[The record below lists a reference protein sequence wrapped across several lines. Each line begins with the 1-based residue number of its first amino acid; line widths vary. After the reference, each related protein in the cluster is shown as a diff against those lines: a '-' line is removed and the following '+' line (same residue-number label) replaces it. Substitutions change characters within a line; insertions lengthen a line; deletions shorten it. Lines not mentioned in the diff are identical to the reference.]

1 MRKNIFTTVKE
12 YVTARS
18 AAEFYGIHVNRRGMA
33 SCPFHDDHT
42 PSLLLDQNFYCFGC
56 QEKGDVIAF
65 TSKLFNL
72 RPIDTARKLIRDMGL
87 PVSAETVSSPGSRD
101 GPVNTAAASQVGTE
115 TQFADANTAATD
127 TCHRSD
133 AEKQLQE
140 LEDYYFSVLIR
151 YRNRL
156 QEQKSKYRPKHMD
169 AEWDPRFMEALS
181 NLSRTEYLLDL
192 LLFGETGDKIAM
204 MTDSQKEVFKLEK
217 YNQSLHRK
225 AGGRY
230 PKPAPESAGEAGTDI
245 VSTGIDTTGDN
256 DIYDAAASGNTAV
269 YDAGVA
275 ECTVAH
281 DAGVAGD
288 TGADTDSAAAKR
300 PRPECGLHDGIIR
313 HDISAADTRD

>member
-1 MRKNIFTTVKE
+1 MRKNIFTIVKE

-33 SCPFHDDHT
+33 RCPFHDDHT

-87 PVSAETVSSPGSRD
+87 PVTAETVHSPGSRD
-101 GPVNTAAASQVGTE
+101 GPVNTAAASQVGPE
-115 TQFADANTAATD
+115 TPFADANAAAAD

-133 AEKQLQE
+133 TEKQLQE

-156 QEQKSKYRPKHMD
+156 QEQKSRYSPKQMD
-169 AEWDPRFMEALS
+169 AEWDPRFKEALS

-204 MTDSQKEVFKLEK
+204 MTDTQKEVIKLEK
-217 YNQSLHRK
+217 YNQSLHGK

-245 VSTGIDTTGDN
+245 VSTDVDTTDGN
-256 DIYDAAASGNTAV
+256 DIYDAAA
-269 YDAGVA
+269 YDAGAA

-300 PRPECGLHDGIIR
+300 
-313 HDISAADTRD
+313 S